1 MKSLKEQMKQMN
13 EKFVSIEELTA
24 EEKASTYGGAV
35 ERKVLTVC
43 YGVEHPGGSDGPD
56 GRY

>member
-35 ERKVLTVC
+35 ERKVVTVC
-43 YGVEHPGGSDGPD
+43 YGVEQPD
-56 GRY
+56 DPVGRY

>member
-35 ERKVLTVC
+35 EHKEVTIC
-43 YGVEHPGGSDGPD
+43 YGVERPKDSNGTEMA
-56 GRY
+56 

>member
-35 ERKVLTVC
+35 TFKEVAVC
-43 YGVEHPGGSDGPD
+43 YGVERPKDSNGTD
-56 GRY
+56 RA